1 MSTSHLRLVA
11 AGLSLIVAVLAG
23 VFTGFT
29 GASEVCTRSTAQPPT
44 AGQGAPTA
52 SPGGQD
58 DGVSQGGRTDSGQ
71 QAPPQ
76 TAAGERCEKSFSAT
90 SALAGFTGALLAALV
105 VGGVALFVP
114 RRQAFTPEPPRP
126 VSTPPV
132 AVADPQVAKDRATLV
147 ETCIYVRDRATSK
160 AIADRLGWALQ
171 QVGVAEV
178 APTGV
183 AFDPAHHEAGGAV
196 ATDDPRH
203 AGTVAA
209 VEIPGYTDR
218 GAVLRAPVV
227 TVYRGE
233 PR

>member
-23 VFTGFT
+23 VFTGFA
-29 GASEVCTRSTAQPPT
+29 GASEVCTRTAAQAPA

-52 SPGGQD
+52 TPDGQD
-58 DGVSQGGRTDSGQ
+58 DGVSQGGRTNPGQ
-71 QAPPQ
+71 HAPPQ
-76 TAAGERCEKSFSAT
+76 AATGERCEKSFSAT

-114 RRQAFTPEPPRP
+114 RQQTFAPPPARP
-126 VSTPPV
+126 VSTPP
-132 AVADPQVAKDRATLV
+132 AAADQQLRKDRATLV

-178 APTGV
+178 TPTGV

-209 VEIPGYTDR
+209 VEIPGYTDQ